1 MTTHATSGSETTTRA
16 ELRPADTTGAG
27 ACVRRLDLTTFRN
40 YAALRLDVE
49 AAPVVLAGAN
59 GAGKTNMLEALS
71 FLAPGRGLRKAAL
84 ADVARLSDGVAS
96 PGWAVAAQ
104 AVGVHGPVALGTGME
119 ARSDIATGR
128 GAARRAVRIDGEPAR
143 GQAAFAEHMS
153 VVWLAPDMDRLF
165 LEGGTARR
173 QFVDRM
179 VYGFDAEH
187 AQRLSAYETAMRGRQ
202 RLLRDGVGDVAWL
215 AAEEETMAAM
225 GVAIAAARREV
236 VARLDAAIAAEDG
249 AREEPF
255 PRAGLTFEGE
265 VEGWL
270 DSDPALAVED
280 RLRDALA
287 AGRARDAEAGRALRG
302 AHRSD
307 LAVHHRTKDMPAA
320 LCSTGEQKALL
331 IAIVL
336 AHARLLGLARGAA
349 PLILLD
355 EVAAHLDEGRRA
367 ALAER
372 ILALGAQAWMTGTDR
387 SLFEAFAG
395 RAQVFELASGRVEQ
409 I

>member
-1 MTTHATSGSETTTRA
+1 MTIHATSGSETTTRA
-16 ELRPADTTGAG
+16 EPTG

-49 AAPVVLAGAN
+49 AVPVVLAGTN

-71 FLAPGRGLRKAAL
+71 LLAPGRGLRKAAL

-119 ARSDIATGR
+119 ARSEMATGR

-143 GQAAFAEHMS
+143 GQAALAEHMS

-202 RLLRDGVGDVAWL
+202 RLLRDGVGDTAWL

-255 PRAGLTFEGE
+255 PRAGLAFAGE
-265 VEGWL
+265 VESWL
-270 DSDPALAVED
+270 DSEPALAVED
-280 RLRDALA
+280 QLRDALA

-387 SLFEAFAG
+387 SLFEAFAD
-395 RAQVFELASGRVEQ
+395 RAQVFEVASGRVER

>member
-1 MTTHATSGSETTTRA
+1 MITHATSGFETITRA
-16 ELRPADTTGAG
+16 DLSPSDTTGSG

-40 YAALRLDVE
+40 YATLRLDVE
-49 AAPVVLAGAN
+49 AAPVVLVGVN
-59 GAGKTNMLEALS
+59 GAGKTNMLEAVS

-84 ADVARLSDGVAS
+84 ADVARLTDGVAS
-96 PGWAVAAQ
+96 SGWAVTAQ
-104 AVGVHGPVALGTGME
+104 AIGLQGSVVLGTGME
-119 ARSDIATGR
+119 ARSEPAAVR
-128 GAARRAVRIDGEPAR
+128 GATRRAVRIDGEPAR
-143 GQAAFAEHMS
+143 GQAAFAEHLS
-153 VVWLAPDMDRLF
+153 VVWLTPDMDRLF
-165 LEGGTARR
+165 MEGGTARR

-179 VYGFDAEH
+179 AYGFDADH

-202 RLLRDGVGDVAWL
+202 RLLRDGVGDAAWL

-236 VARLDAAIAAEDG
+236 VTRLDAAIATEDG
-249 AREEPF
+249 VREEPF
-255 PRAGLTFEGE
+255 PRAGLTFAGE
-265 VEGWL
+265 VESWL
-270 DSDPALAVED
+270 DSEPALAVED

-307 LAVHHRTKDMPAA
+307 LVVHHRTKDMPAA

-336 AHARLLGLARGAA
+336 AHGRLLGLARGAP

-387 SLFEAFAG
+387 NLFEAFAN
-395 RAQVFELASGRVEQ
+395 RAQLFEVASGRVERA
-409 I
+409 